1 MVIVMKGNLKWHCAG
16 NAKGQSPLISA
27 IMYLLVSI
35 LVISIVLQ
43 IGVPYLN
50 RLRAYSE
57 MKNIEDTMI
66 DLDKTISI
74 VASEGEDSQRTVSIS
89 LAEDSMDVNGTSE
102 MITVKKDTEAKI
114 MNPRTRKSQGNYFKG
129 VNLGVNAYEGS
140 VDGISVLV
148 LENQH
153 IYFALRKLDS
163 NTETKAQYL
172 VPRIRSKDTGKDMNA
187 QLDFYVDSHAGEDI
201 NVSTAFV
208 QSGYNQGWAEAK
220 ASVYGTGYHYNVH
233 FRLESGSDFVR
244 IWVSDAVWS

>member
-1 MVIVMKGNLKWHCAG
+1 MKGNQKKDCTG

-50 RLRAYSE
+50 RLRQYSE
-57 MKNIEDTMI
+57 MKNIEDFMI

-102 MITVKKDTEAKI
+102 MITVKKDTDARI
-114 MNPRTRKSQGNYFKG
+114 MNPRTRKTQGNYFKG
-129 VNLGVNAYEGS
+129 VNLGVDAYES
-140 VDGISVLV
+140 TVDDINVLV
-148 LENQH
+148 LENKH

-172 VPRIRSKDTGKDMNA
+172 VPRIRFKDQGKDMNA

-220 ASVYGTGYHYNVH
+220 ASVYGNGYHYNVH
-233 FRLESGSDFVR
+233 FRLESGADFIRVW
-244 IWVSDAVWS
+244 ISDAVWS